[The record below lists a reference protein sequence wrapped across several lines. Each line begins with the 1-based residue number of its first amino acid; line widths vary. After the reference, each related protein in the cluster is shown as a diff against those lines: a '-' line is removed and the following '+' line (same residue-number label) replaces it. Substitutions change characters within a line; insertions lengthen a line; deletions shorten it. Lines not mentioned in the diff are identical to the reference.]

1 MNVGEEEDYR
11 GPERRAPGKW
21 HIGKEIPIAVLFA
34 VLAQTCGGIWWAASL
49 SAKIDAA
56 IAQLAEYKAE
66 RYTKDD
72 ARRDRELFLQLVE
85 QQRQADREH
94 ERRLS
99 LVEDATR
106 SRR

>member
-1 MNVGEEEDYR
+1 MIEDQWD
-11 GPERRAPGKW
+11 GDERRKDQKW
-21 HIGKEIPIAVLFA
+21 HVGKEIPLTML
-34 VLAQTCGGIWWAASL
+34 LAILIQTGGGIWWAASL

-56 IAQLAEYKAE
+56 IQTITEFKAE

-94 ERRLS
+94 ERRIGDI
-99 LVEDATR
+99 EMRAR
-106 SRR
+106 K